1 MRGNGFCPFRP
12 EEATL
17 FFGSDEHISEPRNRL
32 LRRKCWRLVGVSGC
46 DKSSLVEA
54 GMVPTLE
61 MGLAADPEQRSR
73 GQHAAGRRP
82 TAGVRVLPLPT
93 STAGPVLRAQLTD
106 RLVTGIPTSE

>member
-73 GQHAAGRRP
+73 GQHAAGRRHCGSSR
-82 TAGVRVLPLPT
+82 AAT
-93 STAGPVLRAQLTD
+93 SNEYRRTRAARAIDGQVGD
-106 RLVTGIPTSE
+106 RIPTSE